1 MYESLWQDFSAERSS
16 VATVAGLFGGAELRR
31 YGMLR
36 PGLMVASQPATTRRP
51 GLALVNSLLGDLQAR
66 LDREHAY
73 ATFADW
79 IETIHGGG

>member
-1 MYESLWQDFSAERSS
+1 MTFSR
-16 VATVAGLFGGAELRR
+16 AGRPFSCAAARR
-31 YGMLR
+31 AR
-36 PGLMVASQPATTRRP
+36 RRP
-51 GLALVNSLLGDLQAR
+51 GLALVNSLPGELQAR

>member
-1 MYESLWQDFSAERSS
+1 
-16 VATVAGLFGGAELRR
+16 
-31 YGMLR
+31 
-36 PGLMVASQPATTRRP
+36 MVASQPATTRRP
-51 GLALVNSLLGDLQAR
+51 GLALVNSLPGELQAR